1 MKILKLRLKNLN
13 SLKGPWELDFTRPP
27 FANNGLFAI
36 TGPTGAGKSTLLDAI
51 CLALYHQTPRI
62 SNVSASTNELMTRH
76 TAECE
81 AQVEFEVQGQG
92 YRASWSQRRARDN
105 PQGALQAPRVEL
117 ATLDGTI
124 LTSQI
129 GEKLKQIEAITGLDF
144 GRFTKSMLLA
154 QGGFAAFLHAS
165 ANERA
170 ELLEELTGTRIYGQ
184 ISQLVFERARAERHT
199 LNTLEARA
207 EGLQGLSP
215 EARVQLENEQAALN
229 QTTTQLQREQQQLNQ
244 QRHWLQTV
252 HSTRQEVA
260 SASQQQQ
267 SATADLNA
275 AAPELAR
282 LHASEP
288 ATALEAPYQHWQAA
302 STQQAQQQQALAT
315 LQAKQQQLTQAIYTA
330 HANAAQL
337 SRQRLAATQQYC
349 QQLDAACQTL
359 AQQQQAN
366 ANHRLLGEQLPLW
379 HNQLDTQ
386 HSQARQLQQRRKQQD
401 QLVAAQQQHQSRLTA
416 QQTACTE
423 AEKLATQA
431 EQALTQLRQQQQS
444 TAQSSQ
450 TLHQARL
457 AAQNDSHTLEKLI
470 DNAQQQRALA
480 RQIDALDTRQQQY
493 CNDLTQLQQQRNHT
507 AEQLHLLHTQLAD
520 REKLLQQEQH
530 IAQLEDYRAQLQANE
545 PCPLCGSPEHPAI
558 AQYQAINPS
567 QTEQALHTTR
577 QALET
582 LRQQDQAQATE
593 HARLT
598 SLQTQASQQQQ
609 QLAEQHRALQHAWQQ
624 ALEHGAAAE
633 VITTRWPL
641 TADDWQNEQK
651 LTECQQAQHAEITRL
666 QQALDA
672 ATAQEQALQQQER
685 TLQQA
690 QTSCQQEQQTLALLQ
705 QQTATLVQRLQE
717 AALQTQEVSTQID
730 TARAQFTEALATQ
743 GYSPP
748 PMDEQ
753 SLADNHTASANWLHT
768 RNTEWQHWQ
777 QRQQQLDTLR
787 HQQQTAQQLA
797 EQHQQAAAHWLHG
810 WQMLAGDNQTLPEDA
825 AVSKPL
831 TSEALE
837 TALTHCIASIEQ
849 YKQRAATLEGQRQQQ
864 AQNCQHAEQMQ
875 HSAAATWQAALAH
888 SPFADLD
895 AFQQA
900 LLPAETRQTLHALH
914 TRLHQALDK
923 AQTLLHAAQTRLSA
937 LEAEAQTDLP
947 LTALDN
953 AIANVNAQLQTHTLR
968 QGEINA
974 KLDHDTQQRQA
985 QAALWAQIGQQQ
997 TESDLWQ
1004 RLDGL
1009 IGSAKGDKYRKFAQ
1023 GLTLDHLIHLANRQ
1037 LTQLHARYQ
1046 LRRKTTGELELEILD
1061 TWQADVARDT
1071 RTLSGGESFLVS
1083 LALALALSDLVS
1095 HKTSIDSLF
1104 LDEGFGT
1111 LDAETL
1117 DMALDALDRLNA
1129 TGKVIG
1135 VISHVEAL
1143 KERIPV
1149 QVRLRKTSGIGTASL
1164 SVQPG

>member
-13 SLKGPWELDFTRPP
+13 SLKGSWELDFTQPP

-105 PQGALQAPRVEL
+105 PQGALQAPKVEL

-199 LNTLEARA
+199 LSTLEARA
-207 EGLQGLSP
+207 EGLQGLAP

-275 AAPELAR
+275 AAPELAS

-288 ATALEAPYQHWQAA
+288 AAALEAPYQHWQETSAQL
-302 STQQAQQQQALAT
+302 TQQQQALAT
-315 LQAKQQQLTQAIYTA
+315 LQAEQQQITQAIYTA
-330 HANAAQL
+330 HASAARL
-337 SRQRLAATQQYC
+337 SQQRLVATQQHC
-349 QQLDAACQTL
+349 QQLDTACQTL
-359 AQQQQAN
+359 AQQQQAH
-366 ANHRLLGEQLPLW
+366 ASHRLLGEQLPLW
-379 HNQLDTQ
+379 RNQLETLL
-386 HSQARQLQQRRKQQD
+386 SQAQQR
-401 QLVAAQQQHQSRLTA
+401 QQQHSKQQQLTTQQQQHHTRLAA

-423 AEKLATQA
+423 SEKRVTEAEHALA
-431 EQALTQLRQQQQS
+431 QLRQHQQS
-444 TAQSSQ
+444 TTQSSQ

-457 AAQNDSHTLEKLI
+457 AAQNNSHTLEKLI
-470 DNAQQQRALA
+470 DNAHQQRTLA
-480 RQIDALDTRQQQY
+480 RQIRELDTRQQQY
-493 CNDLTQLQQQRNHT
+493 RNDLTQLQQQRSHI

-520 REKLLQQEQH
+520 REKLLQQEQR
-530 IAQLEDYRAQLQANE
+530 IAQLEDYRAQLQANQ

-567 QTEQALHTTR
+567 QTEHALHTTR
-577 QALET
+577 QALEA
-582 LRQQDQAQATE
+582 LRQQDQTQATE
-593 HARLT
+593 HARLL
-598 SLQTQASQQQQ
+598 SLQTQTSQQQQ
-609 QLAEQHRALQHAWQQ
+609 QLAEQHNALQHAWQQ
-624 ALEHGAAAE
+624 ALEHDPAE
-633 VITTRWPL
+633 VITTHWQL
-641 TADDWQNEQK
+641 TDDDWQNEQK
-651 LTECQQAQHAEITRL
+651 LTEYQQAQHAEITRL

-672 ATAQEQALQQQER
+672 ATAREQALQQQER
-685 TLQQA
+685 ALQQA
-690 QTSCQQEQQTLALLQ
+690 QTAWQQEQQTLALLQ
-705 QQTATLVQRLQE
+705 QQTEALAQRLQE
-717 AALQTQEVSTQID
+717 ATLQAQETSTRID
-730 TARAQFTEALATQ
+730 ATWTQFTDALAAQ

-748 PMDEQ
+748 LLEVQ
-753 SLADNHTASANWLHT
+753 SLADNSAASADWLHA

-777 QRQQQLDTLR
+777 QRQQHLDTLR
-787 HQQQTAQQLA
+787 QQQQTAQQLA

-810 WQMLAGDNQTLPEDA
+810 WQTLAGGNQTLPEDTA
-825 AVSKPL
+825 ASKPL
-831 TSEALE
+831 TGDALE

-864 AQNCQHAEQMQ
+864 AQNCQHAEQTQ
-875 HSAAATWQAALAH
+875 RSAAAAWQAALAH

-895 AFQQA
+895 AFRQA
-900 LLPAETRQTLHALH
+900 LLPAETRQALHTLH

-923 AQTLLHAAQTRLSA
+923 AQTLHHAAQARLTA
-937 LEAEAQTDLP
+937 LETEAQTDQPLP
-947 LTALDN
+947 VLDN
-953 AIANVNAQLQTHTLR
+953 ALANVNAQLQTHTLR

-974 KLDHDTQQRQA
+974 QLSHDAQQRQA
-985 QAALWAQIGQQQ
+985 QAALWEQIGQQQ

-1046 LRRKTTGELELEILD
+1046 LRRKATGELELEILD

-1149 QVRLRKTSGIGTASL
+1149 QVRIRKTSGIGTASL
-1164 SVQPG
+1164 SVQAG